1 MHLDFN
7 SRPHEEVDY
16 TKSTIPN
23 TTRISTH
30 DLTKRSTLFFHALYC
45 IIMYFNSRPH
55 EEVDDV
61 ARSMEYP
68 GDYFNSRPHEEVD
81 HRSDSEI
88 SNRKNFNSRPH
99 EEVDSRK
106 INGGLT
112 WQNFNS
118 RPHEEVDMEWQTSNI
133 LPPIFQLTTSRRGRL
148 SRLQGQQNR
157 NQNFNS
163 RPHEEVDFHQI
174 RLCHAKNYFN
184 SRPHEEVDLNGS
196 GVFIAEGISTHD
208 LTKRS
213 TYRICH

>member
-68 GDYFNSRPHEEVD
+68 GDY
-81 HRSDSEI
+81 
-88 SNRKNFNSRPH
+88 FNSRPH

-196 GVFIAEGISTHD
+196 GVFIAVGISTHD
-208 LTKRS
+208 LRKRS
-213 TYRICH
+213 SYGLCH